1 VDKTEAKVL
10 KNTLKASWVRNRNNF
25 TECLNYP
32 KDICRAIYTM
42 NAIESLNFSF
52 RKVTGNK
59 PSFPADDS
67 IYKIM
72 YLAIKN
78 AGTHWTM
85 PIKDWGRA
93 VNQFTIL
100 FDGRVPVYN

>member
-1 VDKTEAKVL
+1 MDKTEAKVL
-10 KNTLKASWVRNRNNF
+10 KNTLKASLVRNRNNF

-67 IYKIM
+67 VYKIM

-78 AGTHWTM
+78 N
-85 PIKDWGRA
+85 PVK
-93 VNQFTIL
+93 FT
-100 FDGRVPVYN
+100 V